1 VFLVYLLLLAML
13 AVYVR
18 IGVAA
23 RRVRGPGPVSQPADA
38 SAVRL
43 LRLRGVWAI
52 LSGAVGGAAA
62 LAEGGAFA
70 MALIVWA
77 VSGVAW
83 GVFQLVILQ
92 RASNALSTEDK
103 R

>member
-1 VFLVYLLLLAML
+1 MFLVYLLLLAML

-23 RRVRGPGPVSQPADA
+23 RRVRGAGVVSQPADA
-38 SAVRL
+38 SALRL

-62 LAEGGAFA
+62 LAEDGAFA

-77 VSGVAW
+77 VCGVAW
-83 GVFQLVILQ
+83 GVFQLVVLQ
-92 RASNALSTEDK
+92 RASEASSVEDQ

>member
-13 AVYVR
+13 ALYVR
-18 IGVAA
+18 IGVVA
-23 RRVRGPGPVSQPADA
+23 RRVGGPADA

-43 LRLRGVWAI
+43 LRLRAVWAI
-52 LSGAVGGAAA
+52 LSGAAGGAAA
-62 LAEGGAFA
+62 LAEDGAFA
-70 MALIVWA
+70 LALIVWA
-77 VSGVAW
+77 VFGVAW

-92 RASNALSTEDK
+92 RPSKGSLVEDQ